1 VAWLSGGKG
10 AGGKAQQQKPDL
22 SFIDEMIR
30 RSEEKEKRKQE
41 GEGDGDG
48 THSDDEFCL
57 AEYESEDEDERPP
70 PDATATSRG
79 GKDKKG
85 DKSKREMLKGLY
97 LDSQEDDE
105 ADGEGEEE
113 LHVRK
118 VCTHHTLAFE
128 VAHSRPGLIA
138 ACYVV
143 ACACVRVCVC
153 ACVRVCVCACVR
165 VRIAALLL
173 QSHALPAAA
182 IRG

>member
-1 VAWLSGGKG
+1 MCADKKRKVAWLSGGKG
-10 AGGKAQQQKPDL
+10 AGGKAHQQQKPDL

-70 PDATATSRG
+70 PDVTATSRG

-85 DKSKREMLKGLY
+85 HKSKREMLKGLY

-118 VCTHHTLAFE
+118 ARNHHTLAFE
-128 VAHSRPGLIA
+128 VHR
-138 ACYVV
+138 
-143 ACACVRVCVC
+143 
-153 ACVRVCVCACVR
+153 
-165 VRIAALLL
+165 
-173 QSHALPAAA
+173 HALDSSPRVVCRAVTCC
-182 IRG
+182 GV

>member
-1 VAWLSGGKG
+1 MRVRCGADKKRKVAWLSGGKG

-41 GEGDGDG
+41 GGGEGDGDG

-70 PDATATSRG
+70 SDATATSRG

-118 VCTHHTLAFE
+118 VRTHHTLAFE
-128 VAHSRPGLIA
+128 VAHSRLKWTPRRVLWRG
-138 ACYVV
+138 V
-143 ACACVRVCVC
+143 ACAYRSSTTAVARTPNCV
-153 ACVRVCVCACVR
+153 
-165 VRIAALLL
+165 
-173 QSHALPAAA
+173 SS
-182 IRG
+182 